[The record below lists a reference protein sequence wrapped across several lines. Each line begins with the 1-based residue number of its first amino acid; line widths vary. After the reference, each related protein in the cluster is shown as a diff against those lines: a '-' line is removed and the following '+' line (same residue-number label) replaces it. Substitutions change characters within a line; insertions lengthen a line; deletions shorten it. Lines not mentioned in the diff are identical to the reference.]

1 MTKQMEIK
9 FIGCNLQKMAA
20 ISKNSIQLDS
30 HSPYNNSNHGTTMQH
45 QRLLDLVVHPEDS
58 ILTFVWFHE
67 ASPICLGPPFVASGR
82 CLPFVIIKRKWAGCM
97 VSVLNIKKRLIPTA
111 LLTFLHF
118 SHSSRSSIKEEN

>member
-82 CLPFVIIKRKWAGCM
+82 CLPFVIFLLLDFTFRKFWT
-97 VSVLNIKKRLIPTA
+97 KPTIQRTKPDHTM
-111 LLTFLHF
+111 LFLMP
-118 SHSSRSSIKEEN
+118 KNE